1 MTKDLTLKEKEF
13 AEAFAKLYKTGID
26 MAQSD
31 IKCLSTMIKFN
42 EERVKNHYD
51 SEPFKF
57 FKKKHEKWEEELN
70 EIHEHLYSLY
80 ETFALAV
87 DDYHDLIK

>member
-26 MAQSD
+26 MAKSD
-31 IKCLSTMIKFN
+31 IKCLSNMIKFN

-51 SEPFKF
+51 SEPLKF
-57 FKKKHEKWEEELN
+57 FKKKHQKWEDELK
-70 EIHEHLYSLY
+70 EINEHLHSLY
-80 ETFALAV
+80 ESFAVAM

>member
-42 EERVKNHYD
+42 EEHMKDLYNN
-51 SEPFKF
+51 EPLKIFKR
-57 FKKKHEKWEEELN
+57 KHQIWEKELEKLHTDLINLYKSYEETMN
-70 EIHEHLYSLY
+70 
-80 ETFALAV
+80 
-87 DDYHDLIK
+87 DYYDLIK